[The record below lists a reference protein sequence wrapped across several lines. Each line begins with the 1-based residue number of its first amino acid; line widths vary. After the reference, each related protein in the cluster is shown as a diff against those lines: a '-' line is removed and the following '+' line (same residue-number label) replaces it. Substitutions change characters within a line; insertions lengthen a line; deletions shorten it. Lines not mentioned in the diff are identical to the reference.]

1 MGTQEK
7 PTLRSLEPFAYG
19 FLACKSEEICLRIA
33 SGMRYAAD
41 FIPIYL
47 DDEVCFPNASWGN
60 AFGVTYTYGGGI
72 QVDVDCLNRKAAEHP
87 EFSDELNG
95 IRDAMLEYSTGRLIS
110 LTRTS
115 LDHELM
121 ANNTGWGGGWG
132 GHSNPDYGMLLELG
146 TSGLRAR
153 IRIHSDEHPESAD
166 WYESLHLALDAFDV
180 VARRA
185 SLLCLLRSR
194 RVGGELSKLYQRMSQ
209 AFKRVPKKPA
219 DDFLEG
225 LCCFYLAYTFD
236 GNDSPGRFDQ
246 YMFET
251 WRDCDL
257 DEGREYLER
266 IWIGFHKMRSWN
278 LCLGGTDE
286 NWADMSNTL
295 TYVILDIARKYRF
308 NTPNITL
315 RCHRDMPDSLREKVW
330 LTLCSGIGM
339 PALYNDEV
347 VCPALEALRIP
358 PEDAHD
364 YCMNGCNQIDIQGK
378 SHMGLEDGE
387 ISVAKCLEYALFD
400 GVCLHTGKQLA
411 PRTGDARN
419 FSTFEELMDA
429 YKKQLDWAVDWV
441 VRLANESQ
449 RIYGEYAPNPW
460 RSNLIQGCVEKGRDY
475 KRGGPWYN
483 HGQILTEGLADAVD
497 SLAAIRHFVYET
509 GELTMGELLDA
520 LREDFRDR
528 EELRLKL
535 RNYEGKF
542 GNDIEEVDA
551 LAKEIIDHHYH
562 DMLMHRTWR
571 DSENGLYGGGLSTF
585 NRTAKYGST
594 LGATASGRHAGDPN
608 LADSIGAVP
617 GFDRNGPTSAVKSA
631 LAYDH
636 TLAKSG
642 FVFQMKFAKTIFA
655 SPEGKSSFFALWDAF
670 FKGGGQQLT
679 VNVLDSE
686 ALREA
691 QLHPELH
698 RDLIVRV
705 GGYSAYFVDLPKD
718 LQDNIISRTMF

>member
-60 AFGVTYTYGGGI
+60 AFGVTYTYGGGFGLMLTVLI
-72 QVDVDCLNRKAAEHP
+72 VRPKSIRS
-87 EFSDELNG
+87 FDELHG
-95 IRDAMLEYSTGRLIS
+95 IEMRCGVQHGA
-110 LTRTS
+110 
-115 LDHELM
+115 LDFAGANEFGSELM

-146 TSGLRAR
+146 TDGLRAR
-153 IRIHSDEHPESAD
+153 IRIHSGEHPESSA
-166 WYESLHLALDAFDV
+166 WYESLHLALDAFEA

-185 SLLCLLRSR
+185 SALCLLRSR
-194 RVGGELSKLYQRMSQ
+194 CVGEELSNLYRRMSL
-209 AFKRVPKKPA
+209 AFEHVPKKPA

-378 SHMGLEDGE
+378 SHMGLEDAN
-387 ISVAKCLEYALFD
+387 IYAKYLEYTLF
-400 GVCLHTGKQLA
+400 
-411 PRTGDARN
+411 
-419 FSTFEELMDA
+419 
-429 YKKQLDWAVDWV
+429 
-441 VRLANESQ
+441 
-449 RIYGEYAPNPW
+449 
-460 RSNLIQGCVEKGRDY
+460 
-475 KRGGPWYN
+475 
-483 HGQILTEGLADAVD
+483 
-497 SLAAIRHFVYET
+497 
-509 GELTMGELLDA
+509 
-520 LREDFRDR
+520 
-528 EELRLKL
+528 
-535 RNYEGKF
+535 
-542 GNDIEEVDA
+542 
-551 LAKEIIDHHYH
+551 
-562 DMLMHRTWR
+562 
-571 DSENGLYGGGLSTF
+571 
-585 NRTAKYGST
+585 
-594 LGATASGRHAGDPN
+594 
-608 LADSIGAVP
+608 
-617 GFDRNGPTSAVKSA
+617 
-631 LAYDH
+631 
-636 TLAKSG
+636 
-642 FVFQMKFAKTIFA
+642 
-655 SPEGKSSFFALWDAF
+655 GKSCTW
-670 FKGGGQQLT
+670 K
-679 VNVLDSE
+679 N
-686 ALREA
+686 
-691 QLHPELH
+691 
-698 RDLIVRV
+698 
-705 GGYSAYFVDLPKD
+705 
-718 LQDNIISRTMF
+718 